1 MKKLIAIAV
10 AVMMVIT
17 LFAVV
22 APVSAGDDGDEV
34 VFEAS
39 VVPGAFNTDE
49 IDKGEVKVY
58 ADGGFDIK
66 IEGAPGYKTY
76 YVVVGQWVEFDGHG
90 KIKWYLNE
98 SWTLTTDE
106 EGEGEFHGDA
116 GTLPSGNWSL
126 FNLADH
132 LGAGGNQFVSGFEV
146 EEL

>member
-1 MKKLIAIAV
+1 MKKVIAV
-10 AVMMVIT
+10 A
-17 LFAVV
+17 LAVALV
-22 APVSAGDDGDEV
+22 VGGFSLAMPASAEPDV

-76 YVVVGQWVEFDGHG
+76 HVVVGQWVEVGGHG
-90 KIKWYLNE
+90 KIKWCLPPLG
-98 SWTLTTDE
+98 TLTTDE
-106 EGEGEFHGDA
+106 EGEGEFHGDT

-126 FNLADH
+126 FNLADQ

-146 EEL
+146 EEP